1 MSSPRRPFLALLA
14 LLLLAPLGLRAE
26 PMPLVFGVLNQQSPS
41 LTAER
46 WNPILA
52 YVSRMADVSL
62 RLRMGPTVERTN
74 AMMAAGEFDL
84 AFTNHN
90 FKPEYD
96 ALGLKVIARWG
107 SEPSRASIVVVEDS
121 AAKQLAD
128 LAGQRVSFPSAHA
141 FLGHA
146 VPLVALKQT
155 GISVEPV
162 FAGNQEGALAQLKA
176 RRVEAAAVNS
186 RFAEQYAAREGL
198 HLRAIHVSEPFPDL
212 AIVVH
217 PRLPADVVARLRRA
231 LVGMKADPDAAEI
244 LRAANCPGFAAAD
257 DKDYEQVR
265 RIYREAA
272 E

>member
-1 MSSPRRPFLALLA
+1 MLCSRRTLVASLA
-14 LLLLAPLGLRAE
+14 LLLLAPIGLRAE
-26 PMPLVFGVLNQQSPS
+26 PTPLVFGVLNQQSPS

-52 YVSRMADVSL
+52 YLSRVAEVSL

-84 AFTNHN
+84 VFTNHN

-96 ALGLKVIARWG
+96 ALQLRVIARWG
-107 SEPSRASIVVVEDS
+107 SELARAAITVIDDS
-121 AAKQLAD
+121 PTTRLAD
-128 LAGQRVSFPSAHA
+128 LAGRRVSFPSAHA

-146 VPLVALKQT
+146 VPLVALKQA
-155 GISVEPV
+155 GITVEPV

-176 RRVEAAAVNS
+176 RRVDAAAVNS
-186 RFAEQYAAREGL
+186 RFAEQYAAREGIS
-198 HLRAIHVSEPFPDL
+198 LRAIHVSEPFPDL

-217 PRLPADVVARLRRA
+217 PRLPAEVVGRLRRA
-231 LVGMKADPDAAEI
+231 LIGMAADPEATEI
-244 LRAANCPGFAAAD
+244 LRAASCPGFAAAD
-257 DKDYEQVR
+257 DQDYEQVR

>member
-1 MSSPRRPFLALLA
+1 MLWSRRSLVSSLALLP
-14 LLLLAPLGLRAE
+14 LAPVGLRAE
-26 PMPLVFGVLNQQSPS
+26 AMPLVFGVLNQQSPS

-52 YVSRMADVSL
+52 HVSRVADVTL

-84 AFTNHN
+84 VFTNHN

-96 ALGLKVIARWG
+96 ALGLRVIARWG

-121 AAKQLAD
+121 PTQRLAE

-141 FLGHA
+141 FLGYA
-146 VPLVALKQT
+146 APLVALKQA
-155 GISVEPV
+155 GITVEQV

-186 RFAEQYAAREGL
+186 RFGEQYSAREGFK
-198 HLRAIHVSEPFPDL
+198 LRTIHVSEPFPDL

-217 PRLPADVVARLRRA
+217 PRLPAAVVARLRA
-231 LVGMKADPDAAEI
+231 AFVGMAADPDAAEI
-244 LRAANCPGFAAAD
+244 LRTAKCPGFAAAD
-257 DKDYEQVR
+257 DADYERVR
-265 RIYREAA
+265 AVYREAA